1 MDNETRIYIDKCLAN
16 MDESKRG
23 LTEPMLIEFVWYTSQ
38 VDALQAQID
47 EEGSLIEKECGTV
60 NNRHMEWVEHPGV
73 KVVTKYTAQATSLY
87 AKLMRF
93 LTKAELEQVDA
104 LEEFLHNKAR

>member
-38 VDALQAQID
+38 VASLQKQID
-47 EEGSLIEKECGTV
+47 DEGSLVEMEKGGA
-60 NNRHMEWVEHPGV
+60 NNRHIELVEHPAV
-73 KVVTKYTAQATSLY
+73 KVVTKYSTQAAGLY
-87 AKLMRF
+87 SKLMRF
-93 LTKAELEQVDA
+93 LTKAEIDQVDA
-104 LEEFLHNKAR
+104 LEDFLRNKA